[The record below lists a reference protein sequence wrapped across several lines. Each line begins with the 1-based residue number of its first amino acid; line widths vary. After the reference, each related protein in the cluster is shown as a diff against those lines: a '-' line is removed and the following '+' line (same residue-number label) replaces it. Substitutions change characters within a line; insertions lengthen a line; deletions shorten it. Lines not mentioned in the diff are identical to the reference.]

1 MIQAG
6 PILLF
11 DGVCNL
17 CNSLVRFV
25 LKRDH
30 DAKIRFAPLQSPAGQ
45 LFLKKFDAD
54 LDDIDTVVYITG
66 NKYFIKSTAILQLLK
81 DFGGGWQLFYGF
93 IIIPKF
99 IRDFFY
105 DLIAKSRYRIFGKT
119 DTCMVPAEDI
129 NERFLF

>member
-1 MIQAG
+1 MIQTG

-17 CNSLVRFV
+17 CNSLVRFIV
-25 LKRDH
+25 KRDH

-105 DLIAKSRYRIFGKT
+105 DLIARTRYRTFGKT
-119 DTCMVPAEDI
+119 DKCMVPAEDI
-129 NERFLF
+129 KERFLY